1 MTPLHD
7 RRELDLS
14 EVGAGSPDGNSHPS
28 PDTYAFPLS
37 PAQERIWQTCKAQP
51 VSTIYNGSFRMNLAG
66 SVEPPILEKS
76 INEIILRHEI
86 LRANVEEIDGHPLQV
101 IAASLMVSLKQT
113 DLRTIPGERRE
124 AELDRLSLEEAQRTF
139 DLSRDPLIRVGL
151 IRMEDQRYVLTLTIH
166 QIICDG
172 WSIGLIMEE
181 LQQLYAAFSQG
192 LSDPLPPIAVHFA
205 DYVVWQ
211 QEMARRP
218 EIEQQL
224 AYWKKK
230 LRRHRRLE
238 IIPDFAD
245 ADRASSEAQIIS
257 HLLPRT
263 LTDRL
268 RDYSNSQG
276 GTFFI
281 TTLAAFLAFLHRITG
296 EKDLCVGSP
305 LAGRNRTELESLIGQ
320 FVNHIVFRAEID
332 GDPTFE
338 EFLPQ
343 VRDAVW
349 EAFSNQ
355 DVPFENVVK
364 SLRPGADVVQ
374 DSFFRINFIC
384 QREYGRAATFN
395 FDFAGIRMST
405 MPSKS
410 QGALYDLNFFL
421 VEREAGWRLSLE
433 YRTRL
438 YSAATA
444 NALLDNFKRVLEAVA
459 EIPQDKLSNLTLENL
474 PPHLQ
479 APTRPVSSG
488 ESDVYAMPASPVQE
502 RFWLLSQIERS
513 NAAFHMPAM
522 VRISGPLDVP
532 ALEKSF
538 QAVIER
544 HETLRTTFEE
554 IDKEVVQIV
563 SPAKPFV
570 LPVTD
575 LQNIPEMQKEEH
587 LNVLIREESLK
598 PLDLTS
604 GPLFRAVLFVL
615 GLGDFVLL
623 TNIHHVLADGWSN
636 RILQEDLWS
645 AYSQLANGKPP
656 ELPPLPIQYSDYSA
670 WLKEWLDSADAREH
684 LEFWSKQ
691 LEGDLP
697 VVNFPTDRP
706 PTLRPA
712 SHGALETLLL
722 PEDLTQAL
730 KKLSQSR
737 NSTLFTTLLAGF
749 GTLLARSSNQHDI
762 IVGSPFA
769 NRRQETERLI
779 GPFAGPLCLRLDF
792 SGAPT
797 LSEVLTRV
805 NEGNLSALSH
815 AELPFE
821 ILVDRV
827 KMRTINGRKPIFQFY
842 FLYQNAFLQPRQE
855 GPLTIV
861 PLPTISLGIP
871 FELQLGM
878 IERKEGIRA
887 QLEYNPDIYDP
898 QSIRHLLADYLQIL
912 QAFIVQPDI
921 KLDDLEVSRV
931 AQASR
936 AQETLLPRYELVAP
950 GTETEKALAAIW
962 EDVLSTRPIGRDQD
976 YFELGGNSLL
986 ATRLFAEIDRV
997 FHIHLPISTLFY
1009 AKTIAEFAPLV
1020 EKQNTGE
1027 SWSSLVPIQPNG
1039 SRIPFFCVHGGGGNV
1054 LIYRGLS
1061 RRLGPD
1067 QPFYGLQSQGLDGK
1081 RDLLQRIEAMAALYV
1096 DEIKKV
1102 QPHGPYYLGG
1112 YCLGGT
1118 IALEMAQQL
1127 RASGQEVAIV
1137 ALFDTVNWARLRK
1150 RNSIDLLRYHV
1161 ERIYFHAKNFLLLD
1175 FPGKRRF
1182 LREKW
1187 KVLLSRTVVWKGFL
1201 LSRFSVDK
1209 AVNTSE
1215 SHLLARLWKMND
1227 QASLAYIP
1235 KPYPGRIADFRP
1247 KDQYSL
1253 YEEPDVN
1260 WNGVVLG
1267 ALDVHHLPVYPAGM
1281 LLEPFVADLAKALR
1295 AAIERA
1301 NADIS

>member
-7 RRELDLS
+7 PRELDLF
-14 EVGAGSPDGNSHPS
+14 EIGAGSRDGNSQAS
-28 PDTYAFPLS
+28 PDIYAFPLS
-37 PAQERIWQTCKAQP
+37 PAQERIWLACKANP
-51 VSTIYNGSFRMNLAG
+51 LSTIHNGSFRINLAG
-66 SVEPPILEKS
+66 SVDPLILEKS
-76 INEIILRHEI
+76 INEIVLRHEI

-113 DLRTIPGERRE
+113 DLRNVPGERRE
-124 AELDRLSLEEAQRTF
+124 VELDRLSLEEARRTF
-139 DLSRDPLIRVGL
+139 DLPHDSLIRVGL
-151 IRMEDQRYVLTLTIH
+151 IRMEDQRYVLALTIH

-192 LSDPLPPIAVHFA
+192 LSDPLPPISVHFA

-230 LRRHRRLE
+230 LRRYRRLE
-238 IIPDFAD
+238 ITPDFPD
-245 ADRASSEAQIIS
+245 ADRASTDAQIIS
-257 HLLPRT
+257 HLLPRA

-281 TTLAAFLAFLHRITG
+281 TTLAAFLAFLHRLTG
-296 EKDLCVGSP
+296 ERDLSVGAP
-305 LAGRNRTELESLIGQ
+305 LAGRNRTELENLIGQ

-338 EFLPQ
+338 EFLPH

-355 DVPFENVVK
+355 DVPFETVVK
-364 SLRPGADVVQ
+364 SLRPGVDVAQ
-374 DSFFRINFIC
+374 DPFFRVNFIC

-433 YRTRL
+433 YKTLL

-444 NALLDNFKRVLEAVA
+444 NALLDNFKRALEAVA
-459 EIPQDKLSNLTLENL
+459 EIPQGKISQLALEKL

-479 APTRPVSSG
+479 APVRPAGSS
-488 ESDVYAMPASPVQE
+488 ELDVYAMPASSVQE
-502 RFWLLSQIERS
+502 RFWLLSQIERN

-522 VRISGPLDVP
+522 VRISGPLDVQ
-532 ALEKSF
+532 ALEKSL
-538 QAVIER
+538 QTVIQR

-554 IDKEVVQIV
+554 IDKEVVQII

-570 LPVTD
+570 LPVAD
-575 LQNIPEMQKEEH
+575 LQDTPEIQREER
-587 LNVLIREESLK
+587 LNALIREESLK
-598 PLDLTS
+598 PLDLTT
-604 GPLFRAVLFVL
+604 GPLFRAFLFVL
-615 GLGDFVLL
+615 GPGDFVLL

-645 AYSQLANGKPP
+645 AYSQLSNGKIP
-656 ELPPLPIQYSDYSA
+656 ELSPLPIQYSDYSA
-670 WLKEWLDSADAREH
+670 WLKDWLDSEEAREH
-684 LEFWSKQ
+684 LEFWTKQ

-769 NRRQETERLI
+769 NRRQETERLM

-797 LSEVLTRV
+797 LSEVLARV

-842 FLYQNAFLQPRQE
+842 FLYQTAFLQPRQQ
-855 GPLTIV
+855 GPLTIL

-898 QSIRHLLADYLQIL
+898 QSIRQVLADYLQIL
-912 QAFIVQPDI
+912 EAFVSQPDARLNEI
-921 KLDDLEVSRV
+921 NVSRV
-931 AQASR
+931 AQAPLAS
-936 AQETLLPRYELVAP
+936 EDLPHQYEFAAP
-950 GTETEKALAAIW
+950 QSETEKTLATIW
-962 EDVLSTRPIGRDQD
+962 EDVLSARPIGRDQD

-1009 AKTIAEFAPLV
+1009 AKTITEFAALI
-1020 EKQNTGE
+1020 EKQHSGD

-1054 LIYRGLS
+1054 LIYRDLS
-1061 RRLGPD
+1061 RHLGPD

-1081 RDLLQRIEAMAALYV
+1081 RDLLPRIEAMASLYV
-1096 DEIKKV
+1096 EEIKKV

-1127 RASGQEVAIV
+1127 RASGQQVAMV
-1137 ALFDTVNWARLRK
+1137 ALFDTVNWMRLRK
-1150 RNSIDLLRYHV
+1150 RNLVDLLRYHV
-1161 ERIYFHAKNFLLLD
+1161 ERVNFHVKNFLLLD
-1175 FPGKRRF
+1175 FHGMRRF

-1187 KVLLSRTVVWKGFL
+1187 RVLESRTAVWKGSL
-1201 LSRFSVDK
+1201 LSRFRGNT
-1209 AVNTSE
+1209 VNYTSE
-1215 SHLLARLWKMND
+1215 SQLLSRLWKVND

-1235 KPYPGRIADFRP
+1235 KSYLGRIADFRP
-1247 KDQYSL
+1247 RDQYGL
-1253 YEEPDVN
+1253 YLEPGVN
-1260 WNGVVLG
+1260 WHGIALG
-1267 ALDVHHLPVYPAGM
+1267 PLDVHVLPVYPAGM
-1281 LLEPFVADLAKALR
+1281 LLEPFVKDLAAALQQ
-1295 AAIERA
+1295 AIERA
-1301 NADIS
+1301 NADIP

>member
-1 MTPLHD
+1 
-7 RRELDLS
+7 
-14 EVGAGSPDGNSHPS
+14 
-28 PDTYAFPLS
+28 
-37 PAQERIWQTCKAQP
+37 
-51 VSTIYNGSFRMNLAG
+51 
-66 SVEPPILEKS
+66 
-76 INEIILRHEI
+76 
-86 LRANVEEIDGHPLQV
+86 
-101 IAASLMVSLKQT
+101 
-113 DLRTIPGERRE
+113 
-124 AELDRLSLEEAQRTF
+124 
-139 DLSRDPLIRVGL
+139 
-151 IRMEDQRYVLTLTIH
+151 
-166 QIICDG
+166 
-172 WSIGLIMEE
+172 
-181 LQQLYAAFSQG
+181 
-192 LSDPLPPIAVHFA
+192 VHFA

-230 LRRHRRLE
+230 LRRYRRLE
-238 IIPDFAD
+238 IIPDFLP
-245 ADRASSEAQIIS
+245 ADRASTDAQIIS
-257 HLLPRT
+257 HLLPRA

-281 TTLAAFLAFLHRITG
+281 TTLAAFLAFLYRLTG
-296 EKDLCVGSP
+296 ERDLSVGSP

-355 DVPFENVVK
+355 DVSFESVVK
-364 SLRPGADVVQ
+364 TLRPGVDVAQ
-374 DSFFRINFIC
+374 DPFFRINFIC

-395 FDFAGIRMST
+395 FDFSGIRMST

-433 YRTRL
+433 YKTRL

-444 NALLDNFKRVLEAVA
+444 NALLDNFKRVLEAA
-459 EIPQDKLSNLTLENL
+459 AQSPHNKLSDLPLENL
-474 PPHLQ
+474 PAHLQ
-479 APTRPVSSG
+479 SPVRATAFS
-488 ESDVYAMPASPVQE
+488 ESNVYAMPASPVQE
-502 RFWLLSQIERS
+502 RFWLLSQIERN

-563 SPAKPFV
+563 SPANPFV
-570 LPVTD
+570 LPVAD
-575 LQNIPEMQKEEH
+575 LQNTPEIEREER
-587 LNVLIREESLK
+587 LNALIREESLK
-598 PLDLTS
+598 PLDLTT
-604 GPLFRAVLFVL
+604 GPLFRAFLFVL
-615 GLGDFVLL
+615 GPGDFVLL

-645 AYSQLANGKPP
+645 AYSQLSNGKTP

-670 WLKEWLDSADAREH
+670 WLKDWLDSAEAGEH
-684 LEFWSKQ
+684 LEFWTKQ
-691 LEGDLP
+691 LQGDLP
-697 VVNFPTDRP
+697 VVNFPSDRP

-722 PEDLTQAL
+722 PDDLTRAL

-749 GTLLARSSNQHDI
+749 GALLARSSNQHDL

-815 AELPFE
+815 ADLPFE

-842 FLYQNAFLQPRQE
+842 FLYQTAFLQPRQQ
-855 GPLTIV
+855 GPLTIL

-898 QSIRHLLADYLQIL
+898 HSIRHVLADYLQIL
-912 QAFIVQPDI
+912 EAFISQPDI
-921 KLDDLEVSRV
+921 KLDEIRVSRV
-931 AQASR
+931 AQAPLAS
-936 AQETLLPRYELVAP
+936 ENLPPQYEFAAP
-950 GTETEKALAAIW
+950 QTETERTLATIW
-962 EDVLSTRPIGRDQD
+962 EDVLSARPIGRDQD

-997 FHIHLPISTLFY
+997 LHIHLPISTLFY
-1009 AKTIAEFAPLV
+1009 AKTIAEFAALA
-1020 EKQNTGE
+1020 EKQHVGD

-1054 LIYRGLS
+1054 LIYRDLS

-1081 RDLLQRIEAMAALYV
+1081 RDLLPRIEAMAALYV
-1096 DEIKKV
+1096 EEIKKV

-1118 IALEMAQQL
+1118 VALEMAQQL
-1127 RASGQEVAIV
+1127 RSSGQQVAIV
-1137 ALFDTVNWARLRK
+1137 ALFDTVNWMRLRK

-1161 ERIYFHAKNFLLLD
+1161 ERIYFHIKNFLLLD
-1175 FPGKRRF
+1175 FRGMRRF

-1187 KVLLSRTVVWKGFL
+1187 KVLQSRTTVWKGSL
-1201 LSRFSVDK
+1201 LSRFSGNTVS
-1209 AVNTSE
+1209 NTSE
-1215 SHLLARLWKMND
+1215 SQLLSRLWKVND
-1227 QASLAYIP
+1227 DASLAYLP
-1235 KPYPGRIADFRP
+1235 KPYLGRIADFRP

-1253 YEEPDVN
+1253 YLEPDVN
-1260 WNGVVLG
+1260 WDSIALG
-1267 ALDVHHLPVYPAGM
+1267 PLDVHVLPVYPAGM
-1281 LLEPFVADLAKALR
+1281 LLEPFVKDLAEALQQ
-1295 AAIERA
+1295 AIERA
-1301 NADIS
+1301 NADIP

>member
-1 MTPLHD
+1 
-7 RRELDLS
+7 
-14 EVGAGSPDGNSHPS
+14 
-28 PDTYAFPLS
+28 
-37 PAQERIWQTCKAQP
+37 
-51 VSTIYNGSFRMNLAG
+51 MNLAG
-66 SVEPPILEKS
+66 SVEPLILEKS
-76 INEIILRHEI
+76 MNEIILRHEI

-101 IAASLMVSLKQT
+101 IAASLTVSLKQT
-113 DLRTIPGERRE
+113 DLRKIPGERRE

-192 LSDPLPPIAVHFA
+192 LSDPLPPISVHFA

-245 ADRASSEAQIIS
+245 ADRASTEAQIIS
-257 HLLPRT
+257 HLLPRA

-355 DVPFENVVK
+355 DVAFENVVK

-433 YRTRL
+433 YKTRL

-488 ESDVYAMPASPVQE
+488 ESEVYAMPASPVQE

-513 NAAFHMPAM
+513 NAAFHMPAI

-538 QAVIER
+538 QAVIQR

-575 LQNIPEMQKEEH
+575 LQNILEMQKEEY
-587 LNVLIREESLK
+587 LNGLIREESLK
-598 PLDLTS
+598 PLDLTT

-645 AYSQLANGKPP
+645 AYSRLANDKPP
-656 ELPPLPIQYSDYSA
+656 ELLPLPIQYSDYTA
-670 WLKEWLDSADAREH
+670 WLKEWLDSSDAREH
-684 LEFWSKQ
+684 LEFWTKH

-749 GTLLARSSNQHDI
+749 GTLLASSSNQHDI

-821 ILVDRV
+821 VLVDRV

-855 GPLTIV
+855 GSLTIT

-887 QLEYNPDIYDP
+887 QLEYNPDIYDA
-898 QSIRHLLADYLQIL
+898 QSIRHILADYLQIL
-912 QAFIVQPDI
+912 EIFVSHPET
-921 KLDDLEVSRV
+921 KLDEIHVSRV
-931 AQASR
+931 AQTPLSP
-936 AQETLLPRYELVAP
+936 ENLPPQYEFAAP
-950 GTETEKALAAIW
+950 QSETEKTMATIW
-962 EDVLSTRPIGRDQD
+962 EDVLSARPIGRDQD

-986 ATRLFAEIDRV
+986 ATRLFAEIERV
-997 FHIHLPISTLFY
+997 FHLHLPISTLFY
-1009 AKTIAEFAPLV
+1009 AKTIAEFAALI
-1020 EKQNTGE
+1020 EKQHSGD

-1054 LIYRGLS
+1054 LIYRDLS
-1061 RRLGPD
+1061 RHLGSD

-1081 RDLLQRIEAMAALYV
+1081 RDLLPRIEAMASLYV

-1102 QPHGPYYLGG
+1102 QPRGPYYLGG

-1127 RASGQEVAIV
+1127 RASGQEVAMV
-1137 ALFDTVNWARLRK
+1137 ALFDTVNWIRLRK

-1161 ERIYFHAKNFLLLD
+1161 ERIYFHFKNFLLLD
-1175 FPGKRRF
+1175 FRGMRRF
-1182 LREKW
+1182 LLEKW
-1187 KVLLSRTVVWKGFL
+1187 KVLHSRTTVWKGSL
-1201 LSRFSVDK
+1201 LSRFSGNTVN
-1209 AVNTSE
+1209 NTSE
-1215 SHLLARLWKMND
+1215 SQLLSRLWKVND
-1227 QASLAYIP
+1227 EASLAYIS
-1235 KPYPGRIADFRP
+1235 KPYLGRIADFRP
-1247 KDQYSL
+1247 KSQYAL
-1253 YEEPDVN
+1253 YLEP
-1260 WNGVVLG
+1260 GVDWDGIALG
-1267 ALDVHHLPVYPAGM
+1267 PLDVHYLPVYPAGM
-1281 LLEPFVADLAKALR
+1281 LLEPFVKDLAEALQQ
-1295 AAIERA
+1295 AIERA
-1301 NADIS
+1301 NADIP

>member
-1 MTPLHD
+1 
-7 RRELDLS
+7 
-14 EVGAGSPDGNSHPS
+14 
-28 PDTYAFPLS
+28 
-37 PAQERIWQTCKAQP
+37 
-51 VSTIYNGSFRMNLAG
+51 
-66 SVEPPILEKS
+66 
-76 INEIILRHEI
+76 
-86 LRANVEEIDGHPLQV
+86 
-101 IAASLMVSLKQT
+101 
-113 DLRTIPGERRE
+113 
-124 AELDRLSLEEAQRTF
+124 
-139 DLSRDPLIRVGL
+139 
-151 IRMEDQRYVLTLTIH
+151 
-166 QIICDG
+166 
-172 WSIGLIMEE
+172 MEE

-192 LSDPLPPIAVHFA
+192 LSDPLPPISVHFA
-205 DYVVWQ
+205 DYVIWQ

-230 LRRHRRLE
+230 LRRYRRLE
-238 IIPDFAD
+238 IIPDLPN
-245 ADRASSEAQIIS
+245 ADRASTDAQIIS
-257 HLLPRT
+257 HLLPRA
-263 LTDRL
+263 LTDCL

-281 TTLAAFLAFLHRITG
+281 TTLAAFLAFLHRLTG
-296 EKDLCVGSP
+296 ERDLSVGSP

-332 GDPTFE
+332 GDLTFE
-338 EFLPQ
+338 EFLPH

-355 DVPFENVVK
+355 DVPFETVVK
-364 SLRPGADVVQ
+364 NLRPGVDIAQ
-374 DSFFRINFIC
+374 DPFFRINFIC

-395 FDFAGIRMST
+395 FDFSGIRMST

-433 YRTRL
+433 YKTHL

-444 NALLDNFKRVLEAVA
+444 NALLDNFKRVLEAA
-459 EIPQDKLSNLTLENL
+459 AQTPRNKLSDLLLENL
-474 PPHLQ
+474 PAHLQ
-479 APTRPVSSG
+479 SPVRPTGSA

-502 RFWLLSQIERS
+502 RFWLLSQIERN

-532 ALEKSF
+532 ALERSF

-570 LPVTD
+570 LPVAD
-575 LQNIPEMQKEEH
+575 LQDTPEIQREER
-587 LNVLIREESLK
+587 LNALIREESLK
-598 PLDLTS
+598 PLDLTT
-604 GPLFRAVLFVL
+604 GPLFRAFLFVL
-615 GLGDFVLL
+615 GSGDFVLL

-645 AYSQLANGKPP
+645 AYSQLSSGKTL

-670 WLKEWLDSADAREH
+670 WLKDWLDSAEAREH
-684 LEFWSKQ
+684 LEFWTKQ

-722 PEDLTQAL
+722 PDDLTQAL
-730 KKLSQSR
+730 KKFSQSR

-749 GTLLARSSNQHDI
+749 GALLARSSNQHDL

-797 LSEVLTRV
+797 LSEVLARV

-842 FLYQNAFLQPRQE
+842 FLYQTAFLQPRQQ
-855 GPLTIV
+855 GPLTIL

-898 QSIRHLLADYLQIL
+898 QSIRQVLADYLQIL
-912 QAFIVQPDI
+912 EAFVSQPDI
-921 KLDDLEVSRV
+921 KMDEIHVSRV
-931 AQASR
+931 AQAPLAS
-936 AQETLLPRYELVAP
+936 EKLPPQYEFAAP
-950 GTETEKALAAIW
+950 QTETEKTLAGIW
-962 EDVLSTRPIGRDQD
+962 EDVLSARPIGRDQD

-997 FHIHLPISTLFY
+997 LHIHLPISTLFY
-1009 AKTIAEFAPLV
+1009 AKTIAEFAGLV
-1020 EKQNTGE
+1020 EKQHSGD

-1054 LIYRGLS
+1054 LIYRDLS
-1061 RRLGPD
+1061 RHLGPD

-1081 RDLLQRIEAMAALYV
+1081 RDLLPRIEAMASLYV
-1096 DEIKKV
+1096 EEIKKV

-1127 RASGQEVAIV
+1127 RAGGQEVTIV
-1137 ALFDTVNWARLRK
+1137 ALFDTVNWMRLRK
-1150 RNSIDLLRYHV
+1150 RNWIDLLRYHV

-1175 FPGKRRF
+1175 VRGMRRF
-1182 LREKW
+1182 LLEKW
-1187 KVLLSRTVVWKGFL
+1187 KVLQSRTTVWKGSL
-1201 LSRFSVDK
+1201 LSRFSGNTVS
-1209 AVNTSE
+1209 NTSE
-1215 SHLLARLWKMND
+1215 SRLLSRLWKVND
-1227 QASLAYIP
+1227 EASLAYIP
-1235 KPYPGRIADFRP
+1235 KPYLGRIADFRP
-1247 KDQYSL
+1247 KDQYGL
-1253 YEEPDVN
+1253 YLEPGIN
-1260 WNGVVLG
+1260 WDGVALG
-1267 ALDVHHLPVYPAGM
+1267 PLDVHVLPVYPAGM
-1281 LLEPFVADLAKALR
+1281 LLEPFVKDLAQALQQ
-1295 AAIERA
+1295 AIERA
-1301 NADIS
+1301 NADIP

>member
-1 MTPLHD
+1 LTPLHD
-7 RRELDLS
+7 PRELDLS

-37 PAQERIWQTCKAQP
+37 PAQERIWQTCRAQP
-51 VSTIYNGSFRMNLAG
+51 LSTIYNGSFRMNLAG
-66 SVEPPILEKS
+66 SVEPLILEKS
-76 INEIILRHEI
+76 MNEIILRHEI
-86 LRANVEEIDGHPLQV
+86 LRANVEEIGGHPLQV
-101 IAASLMVSLKQT
+101 IAASLTVSLKQT
-113 DLRTIPGERRE
+113 DLRKIPGERRE

-139 DLSRDPLIRVGL
+139 ALSRDPLIRVGL

-192 LSDPLPPIAVHFA
+192 LSDPLPPISVHFA

-245 ADRASSEAQIIS
+245 ADRASTEAQIIS
-257 HLLPRT
+257 HLLPRA

-433 YRTRL
+433 YKTRL

-488 ESDVYAMPASPVQE
+488 ESEVYAMPASPVQE

-513 NAAFHMPAM
+513 NAAFHMPAI

-538 QAVIER
+538 QAVIQR

-575 LQNIPEMQKEEH
+575 LQNILEMQKEEY
-587 LNVLIREESLK
+587 LNGLIREESLK
-598 PLDLTS
+598 PLDLTT

-645 AYSQLANGKPP
+645 AYSRLANDKPP
-656 ELPPLPIQYSDYSA
+656 ELLPLPIQYSDYTA
-670 WLKEWLDSADAREH
+670 WLKEWLDSSDAREH
-684 LEFWSKQ
+684 LEFWTKQ

-722 PEDLTQAL
+722 PQDLTQAL

-749 GTLLARSSNQHDI
+749 GTLLASSSNQHDI

-855 GPLTIV
+855 GLLTIM

-887 QLEYNPDIYDP
+887 QLEYNPDIYDA
-898 QSIRHLLADYLQIL
+898 QSIRHILADYLQIL
-912 QAFIVQPDI
+912 EIFVSHPET
-921 KLDDLEVSRV
+921 KLDEIHVSRV
-931 AQASR
+931 AQTPLFP
-936 AQETLLPRYELVAP
+936 ENLPPQYEFAAP
-950 GTETEKALAAIW
+950 QSETEKTMATIW
-962 EDVLSTRPIGRDQD
+962 EDVLSARPIGRDQD

-997 FHIHLPISTLFY
+997 FHLHLPISTLFY
-1009 AKTIAEFAPLV
+1009 AKTIAEFAALI
-1020 EKQNTGE
+1020 EKQHSGD

-1054 LIYRGLS
+1054 LIYRDLS
-1061 RRLGPD
+1061 RHLGSD

-1081 RDLLQRIEAMAALYV
+1081 RDLLPRIEAMASLYV

-1102 QPHGPYYLGG
+1102 QPRGPYYLGG

-1127 RASGQEVAIV
+1127 RASGQEVAMV
-1137 ALFDTVNWARLRK
+1137 ALFDTVNWMRLRK

-1161 ERIYFHAKNFLLLD
+1161 ERIYFHFKNFLLLD
-1175 FPGKRRF
+1175 FRGMRRF
-1182 LREKW
+1182 LLEKW
-1187 KVLLSRTVVWKGFL
+1187 KVLQSRTTVWKGSL
-1201 LSRFSVDK
+1201 LSRFSGNTVN
-1209 AVNTSE
+1209 NTSE
-1215 SHLLARLWKMND
+1215 SQLLSQLWKVND
-1227 QASLAYIP
+1227 EASLAYIP
-1235 KPYPGRIADFRP
+1235 KPYLGRIADFRP
-1247 KDQYSL
+1247 KSQYAL
-1253 YEEPDVN
+1253 YLEP
-1260 WNGVVLG
+1260 GVDWDGIALG
-1267 ALDVHHLPVYPAGM
+1267 PLDVHYLPVYPAGM
-1281 LLEPFVADLAKALR
+1281 LLEPFVKDLAEALQQ
-1295 AAIERA
+1295 AIERA
-1301 NADIS
+1301 NADIP

>member
-1 MTPLHD
+1 LTPLHD
-7 RRELDLS
+7 PRELDLS

-28 PDTYAFPLS
+28 PDTYAFPLT

-51 VSTIYNGSFRMNLAG
+51 LSTIYNGSFRMNLAG
-66 SVEPPILEKS
+66 SVEPLILEKS
-76 INEIILRHEI
+76 INEIILRHEN

-101 IAASLMVSLKQT
+101 IAASLTVSLKQT

-192 LSDPLPPIAVHFA
+192 LSDPLPPICVHFA

-211 QEMARRP
+211 QAMARRP

-245 ADRASSEAQIIS
+245 ADRASTEAQIIS

-320 FVNHIVFRAEID
+320 FVNHVVFRAEID

-444 NALLDNFKRVLEAVA
+444 NALLDNFRRVLEAVA
-459 EIPQDKLSNLTLENL
+459 ETPQNKLSNLTLENL

-513 NAAFHMPAM
+513 NAAFHMPAI
-522 VRISGPLDVP
+522 VRISGTLDVP

-538 QAVIER
+538 QAVIQR

-563 SPAKPFV
+563 SPAKPFT

-575 LQNIPEMQKEEH
+575 LQGILEMQKEER

-615 GLGDFVLL
+615 GPGDFVLL

-656 ELPPLPIQYSDYSA
+656 ELPPLPIQYSDYTA
-670 WLKEWLDSADAREH
+670 WLKEWLDSTDAREH
-684 LEFWSKQ
+684 LEFWTKQ

-749 GTLLARSSNQHDI
+749 GTLLARSSNQQDI

-898 QSIRHLLADYLQIL
+898 QSIRHILADYLQIL
-912 QAFIVQPDI
+912 QAFIVQPDV

-931 AQASR
+931 AQASP
-936 AQETLLPRYELVAP
+936 AHETLLPRYELVAP
-950 GTETEKALAAIW
+950 STETEKALAAIW

-1161 ERIYFHAKNFLLLD
+1161 ERIYFHAKNFFLLD
-1175 FPGKRRF
+1175 FPGKHRF

-1187 KVLLSRTVVWKGFL
+1187 KVLLSRTVVWKGSL
-1201 LSRFSVDK
+1201 LSRFSANK

-1215 SHLLARLWKMND
+1215 AHLLARLWKMND